1 MNLEDLDKID
11 SKKMYQT
18 YDKWPEISKNAFEKQ
33 FEKLNTKNINHVV
46 FAGMGGSGTIGDVI
60 GAILSKD
67 VIHISNVKGYLLPPT
82 TDSKTLVVVTSVSGD
97 TDETLTILKKANDS
111 PAKVAAFGSG
121 GVMEK
126 YCKENQIFFQKISMI
141 HSPRASFTNFLFS
154 ILNILE
160 SILPIKKSD
169 IFESIS
175 ILEKT
180 KNNIFSGNLTTE
192 NQSLK
197 LANYIKHAPCIY
209 YPAGL
214 KSAAIRFK
222 NSLQENGKMHVI
234 SEDVIESCH
243 NGVVAWEQNTSIQP
257 ILIEGHDD
265 YFKTKER
272 WEIIKELLDNYKIS
286 YYSVKSIEGNI
297 LSKIIHLIYLLDYA
311 SIYVSVL
318 RGIDPSP
325 VNSID
330 FIKNKL
336 NQ

>member
-121 GVMEK
+121 GAMEK

>member
-1 MNLEDLDKID
+1 MNLECLDKID

-18 YDKWPEISKNAFEKQ
+18 YDKWPEISKNAFQKE
-33 FEKLNTKNINHVV
+33 FEKLNVKNINHIV

-60 GAILSKD
+60 SAILSKD
-67 VIHISNVKGYLLPPT
+67 RIHLTNVKGYLLPAT
-82 TDSKTLVVVTSVSGD
+82 TDSETLVVVTSVSGN
-97 TDETLTILKKANDS
+97 TDETLTILEKANNS

-126 YCKENQIFFQKISMI
+126 YCKENQIFFQKIPVI

-160 SILPIKKSD
+160 SIIPVKKSD
-169 IFESIS
+169 ILESIS

-180 KNNIFSGNLTTE
+180 RDNIFSGNLTAE

-197 LANYIKHAPCIY
+197 LANYIKQTPCIY

-222 NSLQENGKMHVI
+222 NSLQENAKMHVI
-234 SEDVIESCH
+234 SEDAIEACH
-243 NGVVAWEQNTSIQP
+243 NGVVAWEQSSSIQP
-257 ILIEGHDD
+257 ILIEGYDD

-272 WEIIKELLDNYKIS
+272 WQIIKELFDNYKIS
-286 YYSVKSIEGNI
+286 YYSIKSNEDNI

>member
-1 MNLEDLDKID
+1 MNLDYLDKID

-18 YDKWPEISKNAFEKQ
+18 YDKWPEIAKNAFQKE
-33 FEKLNTKNINHVV
+33 FEKLDVENINHIV

-60 GAILSKD
+60 GAILSKSG
-67 VIHISNVKGYLLPPT
+67 IHVSSVKGYLLPET
-82 TDSKTLVVVTSVSGD
+82 TDSETLVITTSVSGD
-97 TDETLTILKKANDS
+97 TNETLTVLEKANNS

-121 GVMEK
+121 GIMEK
-126 YCKENQIFFQKISMI
+126 YCKNNQIFFQKISMI

-154 ILNILE
+154 VLNVLE
-160 SILPIKKSD
+160 SVLPIKKSD
-169 IFESIS
+169 VLESIS

-180 KNNIFSGNLTTE
+180 RDNIFSENLIAE

-197 LANYIKHAPCIY
+197 LANYIKQIPCIY

-214 KSAAIRFK
+214 QSAAIRFK
-222 NSLQENGKMHVI
+222 NSLQENAKMHVI
-234 SEDVIESCH
+234 SEDIIEASH
-243 NGVVAWEQNTSIQP
+243 NGIVAWEQNCSIQP
-257 ILIEGHDD
+257 ILIEGYDD

-272 WEIIKELLDNYKIS
+272 WKIIKELFDNYKIN
-286 YYSVKSIEGNI
+286 YYSIKSVQGNI
-297 LSKIIHLIYLLDYA
+297 LSKITHLIYLLDYA
-311 SIYVSVL
+311 GIYVSVL
-318 RGIDPSP
+318 KGIDPSP